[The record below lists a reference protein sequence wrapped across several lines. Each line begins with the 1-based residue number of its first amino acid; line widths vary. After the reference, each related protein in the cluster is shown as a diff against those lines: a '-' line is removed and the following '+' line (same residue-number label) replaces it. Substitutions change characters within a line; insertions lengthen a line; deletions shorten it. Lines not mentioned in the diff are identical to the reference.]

1 MSKIGEL
8 INQLTLEEKVKLVA
22 GHNSWTTF
30 KIDRLNIDS
39 IYLTDGPIG
48 VRKKDDSKGQGS
60 LGLSDSCVA
69 TSFPTSVNIAC
80 SWNIENAF
88 NMGNAIGKE
97 CEAYDVNVILGPA
110 LNIKRD
116 PRCGRNFEYYSE
128 DPLLSG
134 TIAGHFV
141 NGVQSNNVAACIKHY
156 ALNNSENFRYM
167 GDSICDVRAI
177 REIYLKSFEQC
188 IKIGHPK
195 TAMCGYNKVN
205 NIHCS
210 ESSWLINVMLRK
222 TLGFEGV
229 VMTDWGAT
237 KDRVLGIK
245 AGIDLDMPGD
255 VKHNELEII
264 KAINNNT
271 LTMQELDTAVTNILK
286 LVFSFNKNQVYS
298 IEEKETLFKK
308 HQQVAL
314 DIALDSAVLLKNDN
328 NILPL
333 KKNEKVLVVGELFE
347 KMRYQGAGS
356 SCMNPYHL
364 TSPKQAFDDA
374 NVNYEYVKGYKEIED
389 QVNDILEQDALLKA
403 KENDIILFFG
413 GLTELFES
421 EGYDRKDLKIPNNQ
435 ISLINKLSNTN
446 KVVLVLFG
454 GSPIE
459 IPNVDNVKAILSMF
473 LPGQEGG
480 KATQMLLY
488 GKANPSGKLCETWMK
503 NTSNIYRSDEFS
515 SKYIEKYKENIYV
528 GYRYFDE
535 VKEKI
540 LYPFGYGLSYS
551 SFNYKN
557 IKVTQKENTIDVSF
571 IVENTSNIDGKE
583 IVQLYVGKNNNSKV
597 FKAQK
602 ELKAFKKVFIKANS
616 FKEVTLSINVSDLA
630 YFNTLVNDFV
640 VENGTYPI
648 YVCSSSQKIE
658 LEGKVVISNQ
668 NEYDSPYSDI
678 VINAY
683 NNIKS
688 EEITDEI
695 FKETVSGLSLSE
707 PSKLPFTL
715 ETSLEDFNQT
725 RWGRFVLKLIL
736 KIVSGKT
743 KVPKNEKDEAKIE
756 QIIKNN
762 RFTLTLIPRN
772 SLRSLCQSS
781 GGILQYNL
789 ANALLYIANGK
800 PFKGI
805 GYVFKK
811 EK

>member
-1 MSKIGEL
+1 MKKINDL
-8 INQLTLEEKVKLVA
+8 LTQLTLEEKAKLVA
-22 GHNSWTTF
+22 GHNSWTTH
-30 KIDRLNIDS
+30 KVDRLNLNS

-80 SWNIENAF
+80 SWNVKNAYD
-88 NMGNAIGKE
+88 MGNAIGKE
-97 CEAYDVNVILGPA
+97 CEVYDVNVILGPA

-134 TIAGHFV
+134 TLAGSFV

-156 ALNNSENFRYM
+156 ALNNSENYRYM

-188 IKIGHPK
+188 IKIGNPK

-210 ESSWLINVMLRK
+210 ENTWLINDMLRNR
-222 TLGFEGV
+222 LGFDGV

-237 KDRVLGIK
+237 KDRILGLK

-255 VKHNELEII
+255 VKHNEIEII

-271 LTMQELDTAVTNILK
+271 LSMSELDTAVSNILK
-286 LVFSFNKNQVYS
+286 LIFSFDKNKVYS
-298 IEEKETLFKK
+298 NEEKEELFKK

-314 DIALDSAVLLKNDN
+314 DIALDSAVLLKNSD

-333 KKNEKVLVVGELFE
+333 KKDEKVLVVGELFE

-364 TSPKQAFDDA
+364 TSPKQAFDES
-374 NVNYEYVKGYKEIED
+374 NINYEYVKGYKEIDD
-389 QVNDILEQDALLKA
+389 QVNETLEQEALLKA

-435 ISLINKLSNTN
+435 ISLISKLSKTN
-446 KVVLVLFG
+446 KVILVLFG

-459 IPNVDNVKAILSMF
+459 IPNVDDVEAILNMF

-488 GKANPSGKLCETWMK
+488 GEANPSGKLCETWMK
-503 NTSNIYRSDEFS
+503 STSDIYRNDEFS

-551 SFNYKN
+551 AFKYKN
-557 IKVTQKENTIDVSF
+557 IKITQKESSIDVSF
-571 IVENTSNIDGKE
+571 IVENTSDIDGKE
-583 IVQLYVGKNNNSKV
+583 IVQLYVGKNDNTKV

-602 ELKAFKKVFIKANS
+602 ELKAFKKVNIKGKS
-616 FKEVTLSINVSDLA
+616 FEEVTLSVNISDLS
-630 YFNTLVNDFV
+630 YFNTLVDDFV

-648 YVCSSSQKIE
+648 YICSSSQKIE
-658 LEGKVVISNQ
+658 LKDKVIVTNQ
-668 NEYDSPYSDI
+668 KEYYSPYSTA

-683 NNIKS
+683 NNIKNT
-688 EEITDEI
+688 EITDEI
-695 FKETVSGLSLSE
+695 FKETISDLNISE

-715 ETSLEDFNQT
+715 ETCLEDFNQT
-725 RWGRFVLKLIL
+725 KWGRFVLKLIL
-736 KIVSGKT
+736 KIVAGKT
-743 KVPKNEKDEAKIE
+743 KVPKKEKDEAKIE

-762 RFTLTLIPRN
+762 RFTLALIPRN